1 MTTQAKTSKARA
13 EKPKAV
19 KEPFENAAKASNDAM
34 QDGFEQVM
42 RSASE
47 FGEHVKAN
55 TDAMVDSLSIAGKG
69 IEAINTE
76 MSGLA
81 KTSLEKS
88 IATAQALA
96 GANSLQEMVELQSDY
111 TKTAMEAYLA
121 GLTTLTSMSTSLL
134 QNAAKPI
141 NERAQANAQWVQD
154 FR

>member
-1 MTTQAKTSKARA
+1 MTTQAKTNKARA
-13 EKPKAV
+13 EKPEAV
-19 KEPFENAAKASNDAM
+19 KELFENAAKASSDAM

-42 RSASE
+42 RTAGE
-47 FGEHVKAN
+47 FGDHVKAN
-55 TDAMVDSLSIAGKG
+55 ADAMVDSLTIAGKG

-81 KTSLEKS
+81 KTSLEKGV
-88 IATAQALA
+88 ATAQALA
-96 GANSLQEMVELQSDY
+96 GAKSLQEIVELQSNY
-111 TKTAMEAYLA
+111 AKTAMETYLA

-141 NERAQANAQWVQD
+141 NDRAQANAQLVQD